1 MSCSSGAVSQRG
13 RAFSHGFEIYLEK
26 ATLLFDFSTLAGE
39 ASTAVPLTLLNDD
52 EGEVEQVDLGDV
64 DPIDAFV
71 GELQYA
77 VEAIDWETEPTALSG
92 VGARDALL
100 LCYKEAESVR
110 TGEIVTIR

>member
-1 MSCSSGAVSQRG
+1 MEFHNAW
-13 RAFSHGFEIYLEK
+13 RAFSHGFEIFLEK

-39 ASTAVPLTLLNDD
+39 ASTAVPLTLLND

-77 VEAIDWETEPTALSG
+77 VEAIDWETEPTAFIRYWR
-92 VGARDALL
+92 ARCATALL
-100 LCYKEAESVR
+100 
-110 TGEIVTIR
+110 